1 MKSMMADG
9 MPMHKGYQGDGP
21 MTTESSYMPLN
32 DFVALVDPEGGGA
45 FGGTAEPAAGITATG
60 FFCSLQGRFGIGM
73 WNSFAGV
80 FGFLYGPSGDP
91 GGMGIAGRPDIV
103 RDFRW

>member
-1 MKSMMADG
+1 
-9 MPMHKGYQGDGP
+9 
-21 MTTESSYMPLN
+21 MPLN
-32 DFVALVDPEGGGA
+32 DFVALVDPEGGGT
-45 FGGTAEPAAGITATG
+45 FGGTAEPASGITATG